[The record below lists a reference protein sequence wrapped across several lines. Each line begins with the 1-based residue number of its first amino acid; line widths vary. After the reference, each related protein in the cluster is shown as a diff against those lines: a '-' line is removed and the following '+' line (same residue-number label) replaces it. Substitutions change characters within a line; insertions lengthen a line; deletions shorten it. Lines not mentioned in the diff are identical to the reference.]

1 MLGLRSV
8 QGRAILAGVMPVV
21 LLAGV
26 VALAVWRARD
36 MHQQHHALE
45 RTSGVATALMLL
57 DDPSLADDYRSTGAP
72 SERAGN

>member
-1 MLGLRSV
+1 MVGLRSA
-8 QGRAILAGVMPVV
+8 QGRAILAGVMPAV

-26 VALAVWRARD
+26 VTLAVWRACD

-45 RTSGVATALMLL
+45 HISGVATVLMLL

-72 SERAGN
+72 SEDADN